1 MKNFFSFFTLL
12 VGISL
17 TLITCKEEN
26 FHDGISGAAIETVNQ
41 SATGRTGEIT
51 PLAFE
56 ASLNA
61 QFASKQYRKDVKVYE
76 EISFSATESVT
87 EAQQTE
93 VFGLVQNMI
102 TQKQGQ
108 NPYYIDV
115 NVKEHKIILAFASEK
130 AEGPNINDTLLAVS
144 GCTTFSARLAKA
156 RNCTIER
163 FPGAANLRPNGGIPQ
178 VFCATGT
185 FCDNT
190 PDAKCGGLGR
200 IAKVF
205 KANIP
210 QPDNFYYFTDIIE
223 IGLIG
228 RNTTIISGSVADGV
242 IEKETPNLWYR
253 DLPGIQHPLCISSV
267 EMNPYY
273 CQIWT
278 EVLSVLPPNY
288 YVIDVKWARFD
299 PHVAPQPNG
308 FHWYITFRVGK
319 AVQCCDCC
327 C

>member
-12 VGISL
+12 FCFSL
-17 TLITCKEEN
+17 TFITCKEEN
-26 FHDGISGAAIETVNQ
+26 FHDGISGAATETVNQ
-41 SATGRTGEIT
+41 PATGRAGEIT

-61 QFASKQYRKDVKVYE
+61 QFASKQYRKEVTVYE
-76 EISFSATESVT
+76 EISFSAAEGVT

-115 NVKEHKIILAFASEK
+115 NIKENKIILAFAAEK
-130 AEGPNINDTLLAVS
+130 AEGPNMNDTLHGVE
-144 GCTTFSARLAKA
+144 GCTTFPARLAKA

-178 VFCATGT
+178 VFCSTGI
-185 FCDNT
+185 FCDNNS
-190 PDAKCGGLGR
+190 DALCGGLGR

-205 KANIP
+205 KGNIP
-210 QPDNFYYFTDIIE
+210 QPDNFYYFTNIME
-223 IGLIG
+223 IDLLGW
-228 RNTTIISGSVADGV
+228 NTTIITGSVPDGV
-242 IEKETPNLWYR
+242 IEKRTPNLWYR
-253 DLPGIQHPLCISSV
+253 DEPGIQHPLCISNV

-278 EVLSVLPPNY
+278 EVLSVLPPDY
-288 YVIDVKWARFD
+288 YVIDVRFAKFD
-299 PHVAPQPNG
+299 EHFGGVAG
-308 FHWYITFRVGK
+308 HHWYIKLRVGK

>member
-12 VGISL
+12 FCVSI
-17 TLITCKEEN
+17 TFITCKEEN
-26 FHDGISGAAIETVNQ
+26 FNDSISDVATGPVNQ
-41 SATGRTGEIT
+41 PVTGRTGEIT
-51 PLAFE
+51 PLEFE
-56 ASLNA
+56 TSLNA
-61 QFASKQYRKDVKVYE
+61 QFASKQYRKDVTVYE
-76 EISFSATESVT
+76 EIPFTAVGDVT

-108 NPYYIDV
+108 KPYYIDI
-115 NVKEHKIILAFASEK
+115 NVKENKIIVAFAAEK
-130 AEGPNINDTLLAVS
+130 VEGPNINDTIHGAT
-144 GCTTFSARLAKA
+144 GCTTFSQRLAKA
-156 RNCTIER
+156 RNCSIQR

-185 FCDNT
+185 FCDNA
-190 PDAKCGGLGR
+190 PDANCGGLGR

-210 QPDNFYYFTDIIE
+210 QPDNFYYFTDIME
-223 IGLIG
+223 IGLVG
-228 RNTTIISGSVADGV
+228 RNTTIISGSIADGV
-242 IEKETPNLWYR
+242 IEKETPNIWYR

-278 EVLSVLPPNY
+278 ELLSVLPPNY
-288 YVIDVKWARFD
+288 YVIDVKFARFD
-299 PHVAPQPNG
+299 PHVFPQPEG
-308 FHWYITFRVGK
+308 FHWYIAFRVGK